1 MRARDARSN
10 DRTQSVT
17 ERAAKRAA
25 EPLFH
30 PNSSHNLPLLRGFAS
45 NRRRSLA
52 HRNWH
57 FEPVRQC
64 VGSVMNSLFKPADA
78 LVGDKARAM
87 HALWEKL
94 RGSRLAPKREE
105 ITLAKV
111 RTLAP
116 WMWIIDVV
124 EDGADFRFRQAG
136 DRVVQFLGAGRP
148 GFLLSKLSAGPFADL
163 MGRTLNHCVEVK
175 RPVALG
181 PARSIYAG
189 KEHWETETVV
199 LPLSEDGEKV
209 TALLGT
215 MEYWPLGT
223 KSGER

>member
-1 MRARDARSN
+1 M
-10 DRTQSVT
+10 
-17 ERAAKRAA
+17 
-25 EPLFH
+25 
-30 PNSSHNLPLLRGFAS
+30 
-45 NRRRSLA
+45 NR
-52 HRNWH
+52 
-57 FEPVRQC
+57 
-64 VGSVMNSLFKPADA
+64 LFKPADA

-87 HALWEKL
+87 YALWEKL
-94 RGSRLAPKREE
+94 RGPRLAPKREE
-105 ITLAKV
+105 ITLARV
-111 RTLAP
+111 RKLAP

-136 DRVVQFLGAGRP
+136 DRVVQFLGAGQS
-148 GFLLSKLSAGPFADL
+148 GFLLSKLPPGPFTNL
-163 MGRTLNHCVEVK
+163 MQHTLSHCVDQK

-209 TALLGT
+209 TAVLGT

-223 KSGER
+223 MSGER